1 MDYYE
6 SVVMDYLR
14 ADRALFVNTEC
25 CIQISRGHNPDKGI
39 THWYCDAVV
48 ADFRSETVFL
58 CEISYS
64 LKLAALIKRLKTWN
78 DNWESIRGALARE
91 SALREDWLVRLR
103 PWLFVP
109 SGEEC
114 VPETR
119 PDHHQLLTAL
129 SRLGNG
135 SPKFIPR
142 ITPLEM
148 VQPWR
153 YCSWDRI
160 GEIECCPRHK
170 CNKPEWVP
178 EAMAK

>member
-6 SVVMDYLR
+6 GVVIDYLR

-25 CIQISRGHNPDKGI
+25 CIQINPGHNPDKD

-58 CEISYS
+58 GEISYS
-64 LKLAALIKRLKTWN
+64 VQLASLIKRLKTWH
-78 DNWESIRGALARE
+78 DNWDGVRGALARE
-91 SALREDWLVRLR
+91 SALPAHWLERLR

-109 SGEEC
+109 EKC
-114 VPETR
+114 VPT
-119 PDHHQLLTAL
+119 LLRGL
-129 SRLGNG
+129 SRIGNG
-135 SPKFIPR
+135 PPMFAPR

-153 YCSWDRI
+153 YCGWDRV
-160 GEIECCPRHK
+160 GEIKCCPVHT
-170 CNKPEWVP
+170 CTKPPSIP

>member
-6 SVVMDYLR
+6 GIVIDYLR
-14 ADRALFVNTEC
+14 ADRAVFVNTQC
-25 CIQISRGHNPDKGI
+25 CIQVNPGHNPDI
-39 THWYCDAVV
+39 TGSHWYCDAVV

-64 LKLAALIKRLKTWN
+64 AKLPALIKKLRHWR
-78 DNWESIRGALARE
+78 DNWESIQLALARE
-91 SALREDWLVRLR
+91 SHLPKDWLARLR

-109 SGEEC
+109 EEEC
-114 VPETR
+114 TPS
-119 PDHHQLLTAL
+119 LLTELAGI
-129 SRLGNG
+129 GNG
-135 SPKFIPR
+135 SPGFIPM

-160 GEIECCPRHK
+160 GEIECCDRHRCTK
-170 CNKPEWVP
+170 SSIIP